1 VEWEYRKILLNEH
14 LRSGDDIELL
24 CQAGKEG
31 WELIAIAPNSV
42 AYLRRAIAGMPR
54 PPEGPHET
62 DATAPT
68 KPKYRDPATGGTWS
82 GRGRMATWLKHKLE
96 AGEDIEKYR
105 V

>member
-14 LRSGDDIELL
+14 LRSGDDVELL
-24 CQAGKEG
+24 CHAGKEG

-42 AYLRRAIAGMPR
+42 AYLRRSVAAGPTHVDR
-54 PPEGPHET
+54 VHET
-62 DATAPT
+62 EGAPAA
-68 KPKYRDPATGGTWS
+68 KVKYRDPATGEAWS
-82 GRGRMATWLKHKLE
+82 GRGRMATWLKHKQD